1 MLTVSEF
8 ANRLFDVAVAGPGRV
23 GRIVPASWRAQTRA
37 SVLFGVGWREGGA
50 DDVAPGVGVEG
61 VDVFVLGELDGLQKG
76 LAEVGEGGGGSGFY
90 LTLGDGGE
98 ELAQGSAKVAS
109 GEIAAGEAGRDIAAG
124 LLGGG
129 GLGFLAG
136 VKRTEVRMVGAA
148 RGEALAAIGEGERTQ
163 RGTVLGAIGRH
174 RDLQTKEIGF
184 FKDFLPG
191 ARCRV
196 LAGSERH
203 F

>member
-1 MLTVSEF
+1 MLIVSEF
-8 ANRLFDVAVAGPGRV
+8 ANGLFDAAAGPGRV
-23 GRIVPASWRAQTRA
+23 GRIVPASWRVQTRA
-37 SVLFGVGWREGGA
+37 SVLLGVGWREGGA
-50 DDVAPGVGVEG
+50 DGVAPGVGVEG

-129 GLGFLAG
+129 GLSFLAG
-136 VKRTEVRMVGAA
+136 VKRQRCGWLV
-148 RGEALAAIGEGERTQ
+148 Q
-163 RGTVLGAIGRH
+163 RGVRHWRPSAKENEHREARSLERLEDIGISRQKK
-174 RDLQTKEIGF
+174 L
-184 FKDFLPG
+184 DF
-191 ARCRV
+191 
-196 LAGSERH
+196 
-203 F
+203 